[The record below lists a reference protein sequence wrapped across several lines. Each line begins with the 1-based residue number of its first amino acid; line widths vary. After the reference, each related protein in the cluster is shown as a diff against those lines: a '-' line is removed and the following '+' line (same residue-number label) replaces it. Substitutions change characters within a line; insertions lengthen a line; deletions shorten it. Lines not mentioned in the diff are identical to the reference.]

1 MEMPRGDCSCE
12 ATGSCFECI
21 VPSVCGICKIDPHYA
36 TKECVE
42 CGQNLCDAAVS
53 NHSLHSYRPIF
64 NILLANLRN
73 NAIRAIPFEYKG
85 YKNIGATKAT
95 ALGRALR
102 LNTSLKELNLT
113 WSKIGADG
121 ATALG
126 VALQHNTALT
136 SLMLFGNNIGVEG
149 ATALGAALQKNSTL
163 MVLDLGGNNI
173 GDEGATALGEALQ
186 RNTSALTALDFRKNN
201 IGDVG
206 AAALGMALQCN
217 TTLTY
222 VNLSMNNIGV
232 EGACALGESLQI
244 NTTLLELYLFGNL
257 IRIEGATAVGKALEY
272 NTTLRV
278 LYLGNNRIGI
288 GGATALWKLLQH
300 NTTLTTLDM
309 AHSHHAILH
318 MDDYGIGA
326 ETRLIISNK
335 IAENNVLFRSQYWL
349 PHLHNSFPQQCHQII
364 MATLLCNRSMGNFPA
379 LPDHVW
385 FLIFSFWQQEIFF
398 NSQKWPDIR
407 GRMGSPWIR

>member
-1 MEMPRGDCSCE
+1 MPRGDCSCE

-21 VPSVCGICKIDPHYA
+21 VPFCGICEIDPHYA

-53 NHSLHSYRPIF
+53 NHSLNSKFRPIF

-73 NAIRAIPFEYKG
+73 NAIRAIPFENRG
-85 YKNIGATKAT
+85 YTNIGATKAT

-113 WSKIGADG
+113 RSMIGDDG

-126 VALQHNTALT
+126 VALQHNTALMV
-136 SLMLFGNNIGVEG
+136 LMLFGNNIGVEG

-186 RNTSALTALDFRKNN
+186 RNTSALTALDFRLNK

-206 AAALGMALQCN
+206 ATALGMALQLN

-232 EGACALGESLQI
+232 EGARALGESLQI
-244 NTTLLELYLFGNL
+244 NTTLLELYFSGNF
-257 IRIEGATAVGKALEY
+257 ITVEGATAVGKALEH

-278 LYLGNNRIGI
+278 LYLGGNDFGV
-288 GGATALWKLLQH
+288 GGAIALCVALQH
-300 NTTLTTLDM
+300 NTTLTTLD
-309 AHSHHAILH
+309 LH
-318 MDDYGIGA
+318 DLHFYDDDRIE
-326 ETRLIISNK
+326 ETNLIISKK
-335 IAENNVLFRSQYWL
+335 IDENNVLFRSQNWL

-364 MATLLCNRSMGNFPA
+364 LATLLCNRSPNNHPA

-385 FLIFSFWQQEIFF
+385 FLIFSFWQPKKFF

-407 GRMGSPWIR
+407 GRMGSPWTR